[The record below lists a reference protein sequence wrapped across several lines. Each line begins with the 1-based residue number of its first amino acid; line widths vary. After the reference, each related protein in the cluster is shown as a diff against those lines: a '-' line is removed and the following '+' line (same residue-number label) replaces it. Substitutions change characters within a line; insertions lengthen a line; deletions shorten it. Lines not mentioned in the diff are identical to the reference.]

1 MIQKDEGKTMYFIIF
16 VLILACFVF
25 SILRSRYKTT
35 FSVLRL
41 LILLFY
47 SMSVLSF
54 IWYLIKDLTRLGD
67 FLNYFIFSRRMITSL
82 YSIPI
87 SKDAIIVLLNF
98 SCLAFLYT
106 NLILTCQQPDFIPKR
121 GGKRLLLLSGLV
133 SGFLFVAY
141 APAFYS
147 FLHSVFSHNDA
158 ALSRIETFYEILE
171 GFTNLYTVFVLVLS
185 LASSIHTIRTEAESR
200 FFFRNVLLVGISFDA
215 LLISYFFLL
224 NNLPQL
230 LVRYSDYTQSVIHTS
245 LSSGNVMLYY
255 KYFQYLLPA
264 IVLIFSVSFIIYG
277 RRLYQLNNHSLKI
290 SRSIESANI
299 SSRIFCHFMKNEI
312 IALSAEVEN
321 LPTTPEGEKE
331 VEEILKHCEY
341 LYQRMDAVH
350 KSMKDNVMDMQTY
363 ELIPILQKII
373 ASVEVSGK
381 ARMKEQN
388 ISILTQFPDQPIYV
402 LVDETYLEQSILN
415 LIKNSMDAF
424 EQTPRGEHIIMLSV
438 NQNPRWTNI
447 EVRDNGCGISEAD
460 LPNIFVPLFTTKPT
474 TKNWGLGLSLTY
486 RTISSFHGR
495 IRVKSTSPRGTV
507 FEISLPLV
515 RTKSQKTVEVAHHDH
530 RFTGRGHLSYFKKI
544 YKHL

>member
-1 MIQKDEGKTMYFIIF
+1 MYFIIL
-16 VLILACFVF
+16 VLILACFIF

-35 FSVLRL
+35 LSVLRL

-54 IWYLIKDLTRLGD
+54 VWYLIKDLTRLGD
-67 FLNYFIFSRRMITSL
+67 FLKYFNFSRRMITSI
-82 YSIPI
+82 YSINIP
-87 SKDAIIVLLNF
+87 KDAIIVLLNF

-106 NLILTCQQPDFIPKR
+106 NLIYTCQMPDFIPKR
-121 GGKRLLLLSGLV
+121 YGKRLLIA
-133 SGFLFVAY
+133 SGFVSCFLFLAY
-141 APAFYS
+141 MPMFYS
-147 FLHSVFSHNDA
+147 FLYDIFSGTAA
-158 ALSRIETFYEILE
+158 ALSGIGTFYHILE
-171 GFTNLYTVFVLVLS
+171 SFTNLYTVFVLVLS
-185 LASSIHTIRTEAESR
+185 LASSIHTIRSEAESR
-200 FFFRNVLLVGISFDA
+200 FFFRNVLFVVISFDT

-230 LVRYSDYTQSVIHTS
+230 LVRYSDYTHSVIHTS

-264 IVLIFSVSFIIYG
+264 IVLIFSISCVIYG

-321 LPTTPEGEKE
+321 LPTTPEGAEE

-363 ELIPILQKII
+363 ELIPILQKAI
-373 ASVEVSGK
+373 ASVEVSSK
-381 ARMKEQN
+381 TRMKEQN
-388 ISILTQFPDQPIYV
+388 ISILTQFPDYPVYV
-402 LVDETYLEQSILN
+402 LVDETYLEQAVLN
-415 LIKNSMDAF
+415 LIKNSIDAF
-424 EQTPRGEHIIMLSV
+424 EQSPQGEHIIMLSV
-438 NQNPRWTNI
+438 SQNLRWTYI
-447 EVRDNGCGISEAD
+447 EVRDNGCGINEAD

-495 IRVKSTSPRGTV
+495 IRVKSTSARGTV

-515 RTKSQKTVEVAHHDH
+515 RTKPQQNDEVPCHDH
-530 RFTGRGHLSYFKKI
+530 RSSGRRHLPHFAKI
-544 YKHL
+544 HKHL